1 MSRYKNFKEI
11 NDDKVYKDKMNSIY
25 TKEDNFCLKIDIK
38 DGVVRQEMVGD
49 GGIGLYAIIKA
60 LFSLTN
66 KMNLNEEYVFDLIKY
81 IYSGEDE

>member
-25 TKEDNFCLKIDIK
+25 TKDDNFYLEIDIK

-49 GGIGLYAIIKA
+49 GEIGLYAIIKA

-81 IYSGEDE
+81 IYSGGR

>member
-25 TKEDNFCLKIDIK
+25 TKDDNFYLEIDIK

-49 GGIGLYAIIKA
+49 GEIGLYAIIKA

-81 IYSGEDE
+81 IYNGEDE

>member
-25 TKEDNFCLKIDIK
+25 TKDDNFYLEIDIK

-49 GGIGLYAIIKA
+49 GEIGLYAIIKA